1 MKRSILKSKI
11 HRARVTEANLNYEG
25 SITIDKELM
34 QAADIVNFE
43 RVSVWNIANGER
55 FDTYAVEG
63 EKKSGIV
70 CLNGAAAR
78 LVSVGDCVIIAS
90 FCELEEKEIAKHN
103 PKIVLVDE
111 FTNRIKAVLGE
122 AKGAA

>member
-25 SITIDKELM
+25 SITIDRELM
-34 QAADIVNFE
+34 DAADIVNFE
-43 RVSVWNIANGER
+43 KVSVWNISNGER

-63 EKKSGIV
+63 ERRSGVI
-70 CLNGAAAR
+70 CINGAAAR

-90 FCELEEKEIAKHN
+90 FCELEEKEVAKHN

-111 FTNRIKAVLGE
+111 STNRIKAVLGE
-122 AKGAA
+122 KRGAA